1 MLPADN
7 HVHSEFSWDTGVN
20 ASMEETCRH
29 AVKIGL
35 PAVAF
40 TEHVDFTE
48 WGDHDHPVAAGE
60 PIAGAPA
67 TAPAEIA
74 ERERVLPVDVDG
86 YLASIEKCRRLFPQ
100 LRILSGIEA
109 GEPHHFAG
117 SVAAVLN
124 RGQFDRVLG
133 SLHSIVYNGRL
144 LYADRLFRYVPAD
157 VVVRDYFAELLRLV
171 EGSDVFQV
179 LAHCDYPRRYWPVA
193 RAGEYREADYEEEY
207 RAVFRALAAS
217 DRALE
222 LNTTSPLASTTLMR
236 WWYEEGG
243 GAVSFGSDAHVPVR
257 VGRLFDVAVDIVE
270 AAGFRPGRDEYDFWR
285 R

>member
-1 MLPADN
+1 
-7 HVHSEFSWDTGVN
+7 
-20 ASMEETCRH
+20 
-29 AVKIGL
+29 
-35 PAVAF
+35 
-40 TEHVDFTE
+40 
-48 WGDHDHPVAAGE
+48 
-60 PIAGAPA
+60 
-67 TAPAEIA
+67 
-74 ERERVLPVDVDG
+74 VLPVDVEG
-86 YLASIEKCRRLFPQ
+86 YLASVAKCRELFPQ
-100 LRILSGIEA
+100 LRVLSGIEA

-117 SVAAVLN
+117 SVAAVL
-124 RGQFDRVLG
+124 RAGQFDRVLG

-144 LYADRLFRYVPAD
+144 LYADRLFRQLPAD
-157 VVVRDYFAELLRLV
+157 VVVRAYFAELLRLV

-179 LAHCDYPRRYWPVA
+179 LAHCDYPRRYWPTA
-193 RAGEYREADYEEEY
+193 RAGDYREADYEEEY
-207 RAVFRALAAS
+207 RAVFRALATS
-217 DRALE
+217 GRALE

>member
-20 ASMEETCRH
+20 ASMEETCRR
-29 AVKIGL
+29 AVEVGL
-35 PAVAF
+35 PSIAF

-48 WGDHDHPVAAGE
+48 WGDHDHPPPAGDVAQSADV
-60 PIAGAPA
+60 
-67 TAPAEIA
+67 PAEIA
-74 ERERVLPVDVDG
+74 ERERVHAIDIEG
-86 YLASIEKCRRLFPQ
+86 YLASIERCRGMFPD

-109 GEPHHFAG
+109 GEPHHFEG
-117 SVAAVLN
+117 SVTAVLAQG
-124 RGQFDRVLG
+124 RFERVLG
-133 SLHSIVYNGRL
+133 SLHSVVHNGRL
-144 LYADRLFRYVPAD
+144 IYADRLFRQLPAH
-157 VVVRDYFAELLRLV
+157 VVVRDYFEELLRLV
-171 EGSDVFQV
+171 EGSGVFQV
-179 LAHCDYPRRYWPVA
+179 LAHCDYPRRYWPAA
-193 RAGEYREADYEEEY
+193 REGEYREADFEEEY
-207 RAVFRALAAS
+207 RAAFRALASS

-222 LNTTSPLASTTLMR
+222 RNTTSPLASTTLMR

-243 GAVSFGSDAHVPVR
+243 GAVSFGSDAHVPLR

>member
-20 ASMEETCRH
+20 ASMEETCRQ
-29 AVKIGL
+29 AVSLGL

-48 WGDHDHPVAAGE
+48 WGEHDHAVGALAG
-60 PIAGAPA
+60 
-67 TAPAEIA
+67 
-74 ERERVLPVDVDG
+74 RERVLPVDIDG
-86 YLASIEKCRRLFPQ
+86 YLASVEKCRGLFPE
-100 LRILSGIEA
+100 LRVLSGIEA

-117 SVAAVLN
+117 SVATVLSA
-124 RGQFDRVLG
+124 GQFDRVLG
-133 SLHSIVYNGRL
+133 SLHSVVHDGRL
-144 LYADRLFRYVPAD
+144 VYADRLFGQIPAD
-157 VVVRDYFAELLRLV
+157 IVVRDYFGELLRLV

-179 LAHCDYPRRYWPVA
+179 LAHCDYPRRYWPV
-193 RAGEYREADYEEEY
+193 RQAGEYREADFEEEY
-207 RAVFRALAAS
+207 RAVFRALASS

-243 GAVSFGSDAHVPVR
+243 GAVSFGSDAHVPLR

>member
-1 MLPADN
+1 MLPPDN
-7 HVHSEFSWDTGVN
+7 HVHSQFSWDTSRG
-20 ASMEETCRH
+20 ASMEGACRR
-29 AVKIGL
+29 AVQVGL

-48 WGDHDHPVAAGE
+48 WGALDNPPDGGPGTLDGIPPA
-60 PIAGAPA
+60 IAG
-67 TAPAEIA
+67 
-74 ERERVLPVDVDG
+74 REQVLPLDVDG
-86 YLASIEKCRRLFPQ
+86 YRASIDRCRDRFPD

-109 GEPHHFAG
+109 GEPHHFEG
-117 SVAAVLN
+117 GVAAVLKE
-124 RGQFDRVLG
+124 GQFDRVLG
-133 SLHSIVYNGRL
+133 SLHSIVHDGRL
-144 LYADRLFRYVPAD
+144 MYTDRVFEYLSAD
-157 VVVRDYFAELLRLV
+157 VVMRDYFAELLRLV

-179 LAHCDYPRRYWPVA
+179 LAHCDYPRRYWPSG
-193 RAGEYREADYEEEY
+193 RTGEYREADYEQEY

-222 LNTTSPLASTTLMR
+222 LNTRSPLASATLMR

-243 GAVSFGSDAHVPVR
+243 DAVSFGSDAHLPLR
-257 VGRLFDVAVDIVE
+257 VGARFDVAVDVAA

>member
-20 ASMEETCRH
+20 ASMEETCRR
-29 AVKIGL
+29 AVEIGL
-35 PAVAF
+35 PSVAF

-48 WGDHDHPVAAGE
+48 WGEHDHP
-60 PIAGAPA
+60 PPAGAA
-67 TAPAEIA
+67 VDAPAEIV
-74 ERERVLPVDVDG
+74 ERHRVHAVDIDG
-86 YLASIEKCRRLFPQ
+86 YLASVERCRGLFPQ
-100 LRILSGIEA
+100 LRVLTGIEA

-117 SVAAVLN
+117 SVAAVLAQ
-124 RGQFDRVLG
+124 GQFQRVLG
-133 SLHSIVYNGRL
+133 SLHSVVHNGRL
-144 LYADRLFRYVPAD
+144 VYADRLFRDLPAD
-157 VVVRDYFAELLRLV
+157 VVLRDYFDELVRLI
-171 EGSDVFQV
+171 EGSGAFQV
-179 LAHCDYPRRYWPVA
+179 LAHCDYPRRYWPAA

-207 RAVFRALAAS
+207 RTAFRALATS
-217 DRALE
+217 ERVLE
-222 LNTTSPLASTTLMR
+222 LNTTSPLASSTLMR

-243 GAVSFGSDAHVPVR
+243 GAVSFGSDAHVPLR

>member
-20 ASMEETCRH
+20 ASMEETCRR
-29 AVKIGL
+29 AVEIGL
-35 PAVAF
+35 PSVAF

-48 WGDHDHPVAAGE
+48 WGDHDHPPAAS
-60 PIAGAPA
+60 AAVDAPA
-67 TAPAEIA
+67 QIV
-74 ERERVLPVDVDG
+74 ERNRVHAVDIDG
-86 YLASIEKCRRLFPQ
+86 YLASVEKCRGLFPQ
-100 LRILSGIEA
+100 LRVLTGIEA

-117 SVAAVLN
+117 SVAAVLAQ
-124 RGQFDRVLG
+124 GQFQRVLG
-133 SLHSIVYNGRL
+133 SLHSVVHNGRL
-144 LYADRLFRYVPAD
+144 VYADRLFRDLPAD
-157 VVVRDYFAELLRLV
+157 VVLRDYFDELVRLI
-171 EGSDVFQV
+171 EGSGAFQV
-179 LAHCDYPRRYWPVA
+179 LAHCDYPRRYWPAA
-193 RAGEYREADYEEEY
+193 REGEYREADYEEEY
-207 RAVFRALAAS
+207 RTAFRALATS
-217 DRALE
+217 DRVLE

-243 GAVSFGSDAHVPVR
+243 GAVSFGSDAHVPLR

>member
-20 ASMEETCRH
+20 ASMEETCRR
-29 AVKIGL
+29 AVEIGL
-35 PAVAF
+35 PSVAF

-48 WGDHDHPVAAGE
+48 WSDHDHPVGTLAG
-60 PIAGAPA
+60 
-67 TAPAEIA
+67 
-74 ERERVLPVDVDG
+74 RERVLPVDVDG
-86 YLASIEKCRRLFPQ
+86 YLASIEKCRGLFPE
-100 LRILSGIEA
+100 LRVLSGIEA

-117 SVAAVLN
+117 SVAAVLKH
-124 RGQFDRVLG
+124 GQFDRVLG
-133 SLHSIVYNGRL
+133 SLHSVVHDGRL
-144 LYADRLFRYVPAD
+144 VYADRLFGHLPAD
-157 VVVRDYFAELLRLV
+157 VVVRDYFGELLRLV
-171 EGSDVFQV
+171 EDSDVFQV
-179 LAHCDYPRRYWPVA
+179 LAHCDYPRRYWPM
-193 RAGEYREADYEEEY
+193 RHAGEYREADFEEEY
-207 RAVFRALAAS
+207 RAVFRALATS

-243 GAVSFGSDAHVPVR
+243 GAVSFGSDAHVPIR